1 MSTAVQVP
9 DSYWVVPRRLLAGA
23 YPGARDAADAE
34 ARVARFLEAGVTTFV
49 DLTEAGE
56 LAPYALLLP
65 DGVRTIR
72 KAVQDFSCPRPGEMD
87 RILDLIDAELESGEI
102 VYVHCRGGLGRTGT
116 VVGCWL
122 VRHGMHGEQ
131 ALEWIAA
138 ARRDAPGG
146 ARSPETDEQRRFI
159 LGWRDRARGSKGQ
172 VRTYVNRRSAHL
184 SRAVLRALPELARRD
199 AVLVWTVPRAEREL
213 REPRDR
219 EFLKAIGRADLAPE
233 LARFWPAGGPSWDVL
248 GVAVLP
254 YGPPGVLLGEG
265 KSYPDE
271 MKHPCTAGRASRSRI
286 EQALAH
292 ARRELGVAEDRA
304 GIWIDTYYQ
313 YANRLAHLVWLRSQ
327 GIEAWLV
334 NLLFVGDSTHGHP
347 TTREQWETAIATVDE
362 AMGLARRVDGLA
374 EVYLPAV
381 TQAEFIGR

>member
-34 ARVARFLEAGVTTFV
+34 ARVARFLEAGVTMFV

-87 RILDLIDAELESGEI
+87 RILDLIDAELESGET

-131 ALEWIAA
+131 ALEWIATV
-138 ARRDAPGG
+138 RRDAPGG

-172 VRTYVNRRSAHL
+172 VRTYV
-184 SRAVLRALPELARRD
+184 
-199 AVLVWTVPRAEREL
+199 
-213 REPRDR
+213 
-219 EFLKAIGRADLAPE
+219 
-233 LARFWPAGGPSWDVL
+233 
-248 GVAVLP
+248 
-254 YGPPGVLLGEG
+254 
-265 KSYPDE
+265 
-271 MKHPCTAGRASRSRI
+271 
-286 EQALAH
+286 
-292 ARRELGVAEDRA
+292 
-304 GIWIDTYYQ
+304 
-313 YANRLAHLVWLRSQ
+313 
-327 GIEAWLV
+327 
-334 NLLFVGDSTHGHP
+334 GDSTHGHP
-347 TTREQWETAIATVDE
+347 TTREQWETAIASVDE
-362 AMGLARRVDGLA
+362 AMGLARVDGLA